1 MLYQDATETA
11 LNSAWNNNPAVRTL
25 FEAREDFRT
34 YLDGPRDAATER
46 ELQNGIKIATDIEH
60 ADLALEQFLKGS
72 PELLEDF
79 KDNFEP
85 YEAFRRP

>member
-11 LNSAWNNNPAVRTL
+11 LDLAWKNNPAVRTL
-25 FEAREDFRT
+25 FETREEFRA
-34 YLDGPRDAATER
+34 YLAAPRDAATER
-46 ELQNGIKIATDIEH
+46 QLQLGIKIAADIEL
-60 ADLALEQFLKGS
+60 ADLALHQFLKES

-85 YEAFRRP
+85 YETFRRA